1 MLTSCPDWIAF
12 FIVVVAEEHY
22 IFRSW
27 IIEDGYD
34 LDIYDDI
41 RELPVGI
48 AGITAC
54 VAGAGMAVV
63 GMAQVWY
70 IGPLGKVFGE
80 FGGDLGFEMS

>member
-1 MLTSCPDWIAF
+1 MRADWIAF

-27 IIEDGYD
+27 IMYEGYD
-34 LDIYDDI
+34 LDAYDDI
-41 RELPVGI
+41 TELPVGI
-48 AGITAC
+48 AGIFAC
-54 VAGAGMAVV
+54 CCGVGAAVV

>member
-1 MLTSCPDWIAF
+1 MRADWIAF

-27 IIEDGYD
+27 IMYEGYD
-34 LDIYDDI
+34 LDAYDDI
-41 RELPVGI
+41 TELPVGI
-48 AGITAC
+48 AGIFALLLWSWRC
-54 VAGAGMAVV
+54 GRR
-63 GMAQVWY
+63 MAQVWY